1 MICIL
6 VGVVPYKKEYWD
18 EIKNIASV
26 SDHSEDHSID
36 WRSCSKVVDDDI
48 PTFVVSATSEIADA
62 NCVIQAVQEKLR
74 SKYGQEAGITCEM
87 WATAPSPLWLRPDG
101 GYQLSFHE
109 SNNSTSHHKDQC
121 EWDAWAGTTMR
132 EMGIMVQPQIL
143 DSNRVCQLRSLVDQ
157 AIHNVEESL
166 ALHRPDIQVG
176 KDAFCFQE
184 IASRNLERFDLCLTD
199 PEILEFVKKN
209 IMDHPKVKATLNSC
223 VGSSS
228 DADFDVSVVYSKP
241 GACSQGWHADGDHQK
256 GGQDAG
262 WTKYGWNTQLANAY
276 AICLFIPLIEL
287 NDETGFTQ
295 FWPRSHYSRDFA
307 GFGKVAELIE
317 TTFDGKCNAGDAVFY
332 DYRLF
337 HRGMPNN
344 SDIIRPVLQVIFKKK
359 WYVEKANYGEE
370 TIAQSSVNIVVPPC
384 IIME

>member
-6 VGVVPYKKEYWD
+6 VGVVPYQKEYWD

-26 SDHSEDHSID
+26 EDHSVD
-36 WRSCSKVVDDDI
+36 WRSCSKVIDEDI
-48 PTFVVSATSEIADA
+48 PTFVVSATSEITDA
-62 NCVIQAVQEKLR
+62 NILVQAVQEKLR
-74 SKYGQEAGITCEM
+74 SKHGNDVGITCEM

-101 GYQLSFHE
+101 GYQFSFHA
-109 SNNSTSHHKDQC
+109 SNNSTTTSHHEDQC

-143 DSNRVCQLRSLVDQ
+143 DSNSVCQLKCLVDQ
-157 AIHNVEESL
+157 AIHDVEQSL

-176 KDAFCFQE
+176 KNVFCFQE
-184 IASRNLERFDLCLTD
+184 IASRNLERFDLRLTD
-199 PEILEFVKKN
+199 PEILEFVQCN
-209 IMDHPKVKATLNSC
+209 IMNNPKVKATLNSC
-223 VGSSS
+223 LGTSSPTET
-228 DADFDVSVVYSKP
+228 DFDVSVVYSKP
-241 GACSQGWHADGDHQK
+241 GACAQGWHTDGDHQK

-262 WTKYGWNTQLANAY
+262 WTKDGWKTRLANAY

-287 NDETGFTQ
+287 DDETGFTQ

-307 GFGKVAELIE
+307 GFGKVAELTQ
-317 TTFDGKCNAGDAVFY
+317 TTFDGKCYAGDAVFY

-344 SDIIRPVLQVIFKKK
+344 SNIIRPVLQVICKKK
-359 WYVEKANYGEE
+359 WYVEKANYGEK
-370 TIAQSSVNIVVPPC
+370 TIAQSSCDAVVSP
-384 IIME
+384 